1 MRKKRQPDAPTTGEV
16 RSSLAQVAARSGVSP
31 ATVSRVLAGSP
42 HPVAE
47 ETRARV
53 MEAASELSYS
63 PNAIAR
69 ALARKMTNTV
79 GVIVG
84 DITDTDFAQIARGVE
99 DSARARGYLTVVC
112 NTDRSGAAEAAYLRM
127 LLEHQAAGIVIS
139 GGWYPSCKEAPL
151 IAELARSAIA
161 TTQTRIVFLS
171 DRDNPDI
178 PLIVFDERAVVAD
191 LTRYL
196 LSLGHRSIAFID
208 GPPGLTISSL
218 RRDGFVEAMREAGLT
233 EEKVFEGGFGVEAG
247 RAAAAQI
254 LRQQQLPDAIIAST
268 DDSGLGLLTTLRQA
282 GIDVPRQVSVASVDD
297 SPHAQLMDLTTVRLP
312 QYELG
317 SMAAQLVLFAETPLG
332 PGRTVLPHRI
342 VVRGSTAWSPRMI
355 ETGARGIG
363 A

>member
-1 MRKKRQPDAPTTGEV
+1 MAKKKQPSTSATPEP
-16 RSSLAQVAARSGVSP
+16 RSSLAEVAARSGVSP

-53 MEAASELSYS
+53 MEAASELSYT

-84 DITDTDFAQIARGVE
+84 DITDSDFAQIARGVE

-112 NTDRSGAAEAAYLRM
+112 NTDRSGAVEAAYLRM

-139 GGWYPSCKEAPL
+139 GGWFPSCQEASL
-151 IAELARSAIA
+151 IAELARSATQ
-161 TTQTRIVFLS
+161 TTHTRIVFLS
-171 DRDNPDI
+171 DRDIPDV

-196 LSLGHRSIAFID
+196 LGLGHRSIAFIN
-208 GPPGLTISSL
+208 GPPGLTITAF
-218 RRDGFVEAMREAGLT
+218 RRDGFVEAMQEAGLT
-233 EEKVFEGGFGVEAG
+233 AERVFEGGFGVEAG

-268 DDSGLGLLTTLRQA
+268 DDAGLGLLTTLRQA
-282 GIDVPRQVSVASVDD
+282 GVDVPRQVSVASVDD

-332 PGRTVLPHRI
+332 PGRTVLAHRI
-342 VVRGSTAWSPRMI
+342 VVRGSTAWSPQVI
-355 ETGARGIG
+355 QTGTRGIG
-363 A
+363 G